1 MSMEKLIS
9 KVTDAGFDPIAVSGE
24 EAIILWNH
32 VRQHIAS
39 TNNEKAYCH
48 IISAEY
54 RYKLKQLQPSIEELR
69 QALSLLSLPKDAEDI
84 LTVKANLSER
94 LMDSGDYSGALQEY
108 VTASNIAVDHGF
120 LDEYVTAILGMG
132 NLCDAYGDHQR
143 ALRYYQKIDGIDH
156 AIGSRSLRLRYK
168 LYMLSCY
175 INLGRINSSKELLR
189 ECEELSILVSDKI
202 LSGQILLYQ
211 AKIARL
217 ERDYHAALL
226 SLSKVQYIY
235 GNLNSTWLSVMN
247 RIEMTY
253 SLCAIGKKEL
263 ADLLLTSASKNIEL
277 KTSPIIAKQFYQA
290 MSEVMASQG
299 HFKEALTF
307 ERKGFRIESDL
318 MKHIPISELGA
329 SQLRRIS
336 RFELQLKLILSEI
349 ENKELKETTQQ
360 HKNTVAQL
368 QQDVFTDPL
377 TALHNRRWLDVKLKD
392 LLLHETPFALMV
404 IDIDHF
410 KSINDELS
418 HLVGDKA
425 IVNVSSELAAY
436 FRFRGASCVRFGG
449 EEFLVIL
456 ENTDLAK
463 AELHAENYRE
473 RIYQFGWREI
483 LGERGLTVSIGIT
496 MHRDGEN
503 TQRTFYRA
511 DKALYKAKAN
521 GRNQVCT
528 EE

>member
-1 MSMEKLIS
+1 MEKLLN
-9 KVTDAGFDPIAVSGE
+9 KVTDAGFDPTSVSGE

-32 VRQHIAS
+32 VRQHVAS
-39 TNNEKAYCH
+39 TNTEKAHCY

-54 RYKLKQLQPSIEELR
+54 RFKLKQVQLSIDELKE
-69 QALSLLSLPKDAEDI
+69 ALSLLTLPENAEDI

-94 LMDSGDYSGALQEY
+94 LVDIGDYAGALNEY
-108 VTASNIAVDHGF
+108 VGASNIAVEHGF
-120 LDEYVTAILGMG
+120 LDEYVTSVLGMG

-156 AIGSRSLRLRYK
+156 AISSRSLRLRYK
-168 LYMLSCY
+168 LYMLACY
-175 INLGRINSSKELLR
+175 INLGRISAAKDLLK

-211 AKIARL
+211 AKIHRL
-217 ERDYHAALL
+217 EKDYVSALL
-226 SLSKVQYIY
+226 SLSKVQYIS

-263 ADLLLTSASKNIEL
+263 ANLLLTSSSKNIEM
-277 KTSPIIAKQFYQA
+277 KASPIIAKQFYQA
-290 MSEVMASQG
+290 MSEVLAAQG
-299 HFKEALTF
+299 LFKEALVF
-307 ERKGFRIESDL
+307 EKKGFRIESDL
-318 MKHIPISELGA
+318 MKHIPISELGSA
-329 SQLRRIS
+329 QLRRIS

-392 LLLHETPFALMV
+392 LLLHDTPFALMV

-410 KSINDELS
+410 KSINDALS

-473 RIYQFGWREI
+473 RIFQFGWREI

-511 DKALYKAKAN
+511 DKALYRAKAN
-521 GRNQVCT
+521 GRNQVCI